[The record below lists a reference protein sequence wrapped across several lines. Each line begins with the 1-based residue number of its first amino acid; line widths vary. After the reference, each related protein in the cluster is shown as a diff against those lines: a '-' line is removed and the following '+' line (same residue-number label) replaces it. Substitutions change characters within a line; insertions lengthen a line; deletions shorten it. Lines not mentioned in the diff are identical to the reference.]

1 MAKYHTQETDY
12 SCGASAFR
20 NILKF
25 FGKNISEKRV
35 RQVLGTTKEG
45 TLAKEIIDGA
55 KYYGYEYGI
64 IETKSEKVFQNK
76 IKKIL
81 NDGYCCILEVD
92 KCTHWIAVLRYE
104 NKKFVIVDT
113 EFKSL
118 GGKSATQKLT
128 LRQLTHMGYNYDKI
142 KDKRFFLFIKLKP
155 LSE

>member
-25 FGKNISEKRV
+25 FGKDVSEKRI
-35 RQVLGTTKEG
+35 REILGTTKEG
-45 TLAKEIIDGA
+45 TEAKEIINGA

-64 IETKSEKVFQNK
+64 VETKSEKVFQNK
-76 IKKIL
+76 IKNIL
-81 NDGYCCILEVD
+81 NKGYCCILEVD
-92 KCTHWIAVLRYE
+92 KSIHWVAVLKYE
-104 NKKFVIVDT
+104 CKKFTVVDT

-128 LRQLTHMGYNYDKI
+128 LQQLTHMGYNYDKI
-142 KDKRFFLFIKLKP
+142 KNRHFFLFIKLKP